1 MLVFLPPGKISKNGG
16 LAAGENSLFFD
27 YESFWKIAIYGLPW
41 GGGPFQASNDRFP
54 LRRIEL
60 NYIELKWVE
69 LKWNWIELNWMGGG
83 LKLIL
88 NGIELNLKLRWTW
101 IDLQSKRFEL
111 TLKWIEFD
119 RIEMKLNWFWIE
131 IEKNILF
138 RFEIELN
145 RVEWNWI
152 NSVWHW
158 NKVKL
163 SSTEWKSNW
172 FEIDIEINRV

>member
-1 MLVFLPPGKISKNGG
+1 MEIWRPAKILYILITNPFEK
-16 LAAGENSLFFD
+16 LQFTACR
-27 YESFWKIAIYGLPW
+27 

-54 LRRIEL
+54 LRRTEL

-83 LKLIL
+83 LKLNL

-138 RFEIELN
+138 RFDIELN

-152 NSVWHW
+152 NSVWHC
-158 NKVKL
+158 NEVKL

>member
-1 MLVFLPPGKISKNGG
+1 MLVFCRLEKYRKMEIWRPAKILYFLITNPFEK
-16 LAAGENSLFFD
+16 LQFTACR
-27 YESFWKIAIYGLPW
+27 

-83 LKLIL
+83 LELNL
-88 NGIELNLKLRWTW
+88 NGIDLNLKLRWTW
-101 IDLQSKRFEL
+101 IDFQSKRFEL

-131 IEKNILF
+131 IEKNMLF

-145 RVEWNWI
+145 WVEWNWI
-152 NSVWHW
+152 NSVWHC
-158 NKVKL
+158 NEVKL
-163 SSTEWKSNW
+163 SSTECKSNC